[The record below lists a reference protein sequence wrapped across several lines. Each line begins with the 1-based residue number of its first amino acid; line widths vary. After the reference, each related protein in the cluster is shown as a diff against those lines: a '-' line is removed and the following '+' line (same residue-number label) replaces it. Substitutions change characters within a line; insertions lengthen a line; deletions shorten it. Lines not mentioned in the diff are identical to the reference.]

1 MNAVFS
7 FSEVAR
13 LPMPGDNVAIATR
26 RLEAGTGIDYEGRS
40 FTLSHTVMEGHRFA
54 VEPIEPGQFLL
65 SWQLPFGVAE
75 RALQPGDYA
84 CNQSML
90 DALGI
95 RQLDFDLP
103 EQANFVDRIE
113 PYQLDPANFQPG
125 VALDPHEER
134 RTFLGYGRSGG
145 RGVGTRNYIVVLG
158 TSSRTASYAR
168 LLAERWSGRAAGDGV
183 VPIAHTEGG
192 GGSDPN
198 NRELLLRTLAGFVV
212 HPNVGAVLAVDYGSE
227 AVTNKMLREYMVAH
241 GYALD
246 HVRHCFMSLDGSFA
260 ARLAEGERQ
269 VAAWA
274 EEMAGE
280 ERGEHDSEPSQDRLA
295 VRRLGRLFGHFGES
309 AGRLGGAR
317 VDSLR
322 RRSQP
327 RRDRR
332 ADRCRTVRAA
342 KRQGCGDCAHLFA
355 HDRALQGAGV
365 VARCLSRGQSL
376 WGQQISRAVQYRA
389 QVHWRGAQARSRR
402 AFGLRH

>member
-1 MNAVFS
+1 MNAVFP

-26 RLEAGTGIDYEGRS
+26 RLEAGTGIDYNGQP
-40 FTLSHTVMEGHRFA
+40 FALSHTVMEGHRFA
-54 VEPIEPGQFLL
+54 VEPIDPGQFLL

-95 RQLDFDLP
+95 RQLDFELP
-103 EQANFVDRIE
+103 TQANFVDRIE

-168 LLAERWSGRAAGDGV
+168 LLAERWSGRSAGDGV

-192 GGSDPN
+192 GWSAPN

-227 AVTNKMLREYMVAH
+227 AVTNKMLREYMVEH

-246 HVRHCFMSLDGSFA
+246 HVRHCFMSLDGSFE

-269 VAAWA
+269 VATWA

-280 ERGEHDSEPSQDRLA
+280 ERGEHDLA
-295 VRRLGRLFGHFGES
+295 
-309 AGRLGGAR
+309 
-317 VDSLR
+317 
-322 RRSQP
+322 
-327 RRDRR
+327 
-332 ADRCRTVRAA
+332 
-342 KRQGCGDCAHLFA
+342 
-355 HDRALQGAGV
+355 
-365 VARCLSRGQSL
+365 
-376 WGQQISRAVQYRA
+376 ISRSPCSAA
-389 QVHWRGAQARSRR
+389 ARTPFR
-402 AFGLRH
+402 AFRAIRWPLGWRAS